1 MYYGERKQN
10 MAEGKK
16 AEYKNAIRS
25 RQLIKNAYVALLNE
39 KNVNKITVTDIIT
52 RAGISRGT
60 FYAHYADVHDLYCKL
75 ENDAIATILRVIEQT
90 GVFNFYESP
99 FPTLESNLR
108 IIEKNKEYYKL
119 LLSSCVGNEF
129 IQKLSDDFATR
140 FVPQL
145 LEHFPICDPEV
156 VRSYIC
162 FVASGIRGMI
172 FRWLDGTLDIS
183 AVQCA
188 QLMSNMLIGARPE
201 EMQIR

>member
-1 MYYGERKQN
+1 

-25 RQLIKNAYVALLNE
+25 RQLIKNAYVSLLNE
-39 KNVNKITVTDIIT
+39 KNVSKITVTDIIN

-75 ENDAIATILRVIEQT
+75 ENDAITVILRIIEEA
-90 GVFNFYESP
+90 GILSFIENP

-108 IIEKNKEYYKL
+108 IAEKNKEYYKL

-129 IQKLSDDFATR
+129 IQKLSDDFAVH

-145 LEHFPICDPEV
+145 LAHFSECDPET
-156 VRSYIC
+156 VRSYIS
-162 FVASGIRGMI
+162 FSASGIRGMI
-172 FRWLDGTLDIS
+172 FRWLDGTLNLSS
-183 AVQCA
+183 AQCA
-188 QLMSNMLIGARPE
+188 KLMSEMLVGARPQG
-201 EMQIR
+201 MQ